1 MKIDIKGTIV
11 PTAHAD
17 VYDFFGI
24 PNVSPG
30 KVIDALDKAGG
41 EDVDIDISSGGG
53 DVFAGSEI
61 YSAIRAYRGA
71 VNIHI
76 VGIAA
81 SAASMIACAAKSDI
95 APTAQMMVHNVST
108 VADGDCNDMDQ
119 YAVMLRQANRAIA
132 AAYVSK
138 SHRPEQEWLDLMD
151 VETWLTAQDAVD
163 RGLIDSISD
172 NLNSNNG
179 GAKADQLDNVQLAAS
194 VGGCGLLP
202 LSVINST
209 KKLLAER
216 KAKRAELEN
225 YFAG

>member
-81 SAASMIACAAKSDI
+81 SAASVIACAAKSDI

-108 VADGDCNDMDQ
+108 WAAGNYHDMDH
-119 YAVMLRQANRAIA
+119 ASNMLKQANRAIA
-132 AAYVSK
+132 AAYVEK
-138 SHRPEQEWLDLMD
+138 SGMSEKDALDLMD
-151 VETWLTAQDAVD
+151 AETWITAQDAVD
-163 RGLIDSISD
+163 YGLIDKIAGSQ
-172 NLNSNNG
+172 NS
-179 GAKADQLDNVQLAAS
+179 VQDEDASVRLAAS
-194 VGGCGLLP
+194 VGGMLP
-202 LSVINST
+202 PSVIN
-209 KKLLAER
+209 KMQKRKQALLD
-216 KAKRAELEN
+216 
-225 YFAG
+225 YFSE